1 VSAETSIAGGVASAF
16 EAADA
21 LPEVALVSTLFA
33 TFDIPAALL
42 CAGAM
47 LGGLAMPGGIG
58 KAAVSWAETGEKIQD
73 AANKLQE
80 LVDAI
85 PDDAWSKEGD
95 DRKAFDQKVNELKAQ
110 FVGGHV
116 YADVVATALLIIGGV
131 IVVYD
136 LAMAAIGV
144 LLMFEA
150 TALAATIASVVGNL
164 GASEAEAAAD
174 NAEATAIAADI
185 ESSNEIMQT
194 VSQTTAAVLVA
205 GLAIFEGYELFKGDT
220 NVGSDLLK
228 GTVIA
233 LPDIALA
240 TLAGAAGKYG
250 GEAKGGAHA
259 APSLLEKIPG
269 FKAAGEAAA
278 KVAPGTLAKDVA
290 DYFLPGTGRHA
301 ASALDPVIRQGI
313 NKVGNGLADLLG
325 DRGAEEGAKKGS
337 EGLGKWLEE

>member
-1 VSAETSIAGGVASAF
+1 MSAETSIASGVATAF

-21 LPEVALVSTLFA
+21 LPVVALTSTMFA

-58 KAAVSWAETGEKIQD
+58 KAAVSWAETGENIQH
-73 AANKLQE
+73 AADKLQE

-95 DRKAFDQKVNELKAQ
+95 DRKAFDQKISELKAQ
-110 FVGGHV
+110 FIGGHV
-116 YADVVATALLIIGGV
+116 YADVVGSALLIIGGV
-131 IVVYD
+131 IVLYD
-136 LAMAAIGV
+136 LAMAAVGV

-150 TALAATIASVVGNL
+150 TALAATIASIVGNL
-164 GASEAEAAAD
+164 GASEAEEAAD
-174 NAEATAIAADI
+174 NAEAAAIAADI
-185 ESSNEIMQT
+185 ESSNEILQT
-194 VSQTTAAVLVA
+194 ISQTTAAVLIA
-205 GLAIFEGYELFKGDT
+205 GLAIFEGYELFSGDT
-220 NVGSDLLK
+220 NIGTDILK

-250 GEAKGGAHA
+250 EEAGAGAHA
-259 APSLLEKIPG
+259 APGLLDKIPG
-269 FKAAGEAAA
+269 LKTVGEAAA
-278 KVAPGTLAKDVA
+278 KVAPGSLAKDAV
-290 DYFLPGTGRHA
+290 DYFLPSTGKHA
-301 ASALDPVIRQGI
+301 ASALDLVVRQGI

-325 DRGAEEGAKKGS
+325 DRGAEYPAGEASK
-337 EGLGKWLEE
+337 GLGKWLEE